1 MSKPFL
7 IVLFVIALVIV
18 MYNCNYYLVSF
29 GFSDCRFF
37 IHEIS
42 FPRRFSDVSVEHH
55 EKFKFRSAYQ
65 RLVWEP
71 ENDNLHF
78 RLTAQT
84 DVDINS
90 TSQRTS
96 LD

>member
-1 MSKPFL
+1 
-7 IVLFVIALVIV
+7 

-29 GFSDCRFF
+29 GFLDAFFCLPIFHSRDFIPAKDRKRHRDCRC
-37 IHEIS
+37 
-42 FPRRFSDVSVEHH
+42 

-84 DVDINS
+84 DIDVKS